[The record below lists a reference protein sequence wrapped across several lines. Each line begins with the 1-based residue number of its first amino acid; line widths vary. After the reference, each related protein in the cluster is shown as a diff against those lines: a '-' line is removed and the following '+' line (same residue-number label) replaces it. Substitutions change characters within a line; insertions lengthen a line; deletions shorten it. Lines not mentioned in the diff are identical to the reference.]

1 MLSKYLESRV
11 EVDLDN
17 GTMANNKLQLEYY
30 LIESEYGQ
38 SCDFC
43 GDKVY
48 GIEIVKKDSDYY
60 AESEFVRNLSN
71 SKESTKGILSILAK
85 NTVTPVELQFVLD
98 DLMAL

>member
-1 MLSKYLESRV
+1 MLSKYLQSRIEVNLENESI
-11 EVDLDN
+11 
-17 GTMANNKLQLEYY
+17 ANSKMQLEYY
-30 LIESEYGQ
+30 LIESEYTQ

-48 GIEIVKKDSDYY
+48 GIEIIKKDSDYH

-71 SKESTKGILSILAK
+71 SKENTKGILSILAK
-85 NTVTPVELQFVLD
+85 NTVTPIELQSVLD